1 MAKLSEVNPTLLFLF
16 NLIAILAISWFASW
30 TYLYS
35 FSELWRYMSITDFNN
50 VLCLSMTV
58 STLIVVDGA
67 IMLRK
72 VGFLRKSYEYVSPER
87 KRLLTKNT

>member
-35 FSELWRYMSITDFNN
+35 FSELWRYMSATDFNN
-50 VLCLSMTV
+50 VLCLSMAI
-58 STLIVVDGA
+58 STLIVIDGA
-67 IMLRK
+67 ILLGK
-72 VGFLRKSYEYVSPER
+72 AGILRKSYEYVTPER
-87 KRLLTKNT
+87 KRLPTKNT